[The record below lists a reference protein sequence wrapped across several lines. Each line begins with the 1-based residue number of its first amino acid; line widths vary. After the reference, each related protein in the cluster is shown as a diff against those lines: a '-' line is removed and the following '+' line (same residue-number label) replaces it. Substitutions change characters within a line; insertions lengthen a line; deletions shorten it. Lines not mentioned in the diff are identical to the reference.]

1 MISNGAAQLKL
12 VNCALYSRIF
22 AYFKKNLFVLNCLF
36 FSFSKKLRVNI
47 NKPVKTEQRQE
58 QENTHRKV
66 EEDRK
71 MQVQVKIS
79 FDNLQ
84 HICS

>member
-1 MISNGAAQLKL
+1 MSVHFYIN
-12 VNCALYSRIF
+12 NLYF
-22 AYFKKNLFVLNCLF
+22 
-36 FSFSKKLRVNI
+36 FSKKLRVNI

-71 MQVQVKIS
+71 MQVQVKVFIKS
-79 FDNLQ
+79 VFCVK
-84 HICS
+84 IM